1 MDGLLW
7 LCAVHFPFRPRYV
20 MQQDFD
26 EEVEAVAGVALSP
39 GQVAAIEMEPV
50 EMEVEAEA
58 AIEVEATIG

>member
-1 MDGLLW
+1 
-7 LCAVHFPFRPRYV
+7 
-20 MQQDFD
+20 MQQDFDEEVD